1 MWTGLT
7 LRPFNA
13 RWAEHLTFNYMHIM
27 DARLKMTLEYQF
39 VVLLMFI
46 FPYTKQ
52 KAFHETGTYSLSP
65 TEILDE
71 LL

>member
-1 MWTGLT
+1 M
-7 LRPFNA
+7 
-13 RWAEHLTFNYMHIM
+13 YMM
-27 DARLKMTLEYQF
+27 DGILKMTLQYQF

-52 KAFHETGTYSLSP
+52 KAFHETGTYSLRLSP